1 MTTTVQQKKIKAL
14 ADQFVRDIRSTLQN
28 APTPP
33 GLRVPP
39 ARKAAK
45 ATARSSSPAAIDR
58 VRLHAWISVNPGA
71 RSETMPKSDTKT
83 ALLKALLA
91 SGHLRTTGRA
101 RGTSYFVT
109 KKKLKAV

>member
-1 MTTTVQQKKIKAL
+1 
-14 ADQFVRDIRSTLQN
+14 
-28 APTPP
+28 
-33 GLRVPP
+33 
-39 ARKAAK
+39 
-45 ATARSSSPAAIDR
+45 
-58 VRLHAWISVNPGA
+58 
-71 RSETMPKSDTKT
+71 MPKSDTKT